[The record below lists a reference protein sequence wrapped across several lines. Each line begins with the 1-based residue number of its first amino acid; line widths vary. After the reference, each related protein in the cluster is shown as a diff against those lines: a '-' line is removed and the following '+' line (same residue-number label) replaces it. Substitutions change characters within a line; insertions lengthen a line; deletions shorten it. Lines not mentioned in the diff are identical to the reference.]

1 MSDVQQDKPK
11 RFPWTRVL
19 LVVSLALNLLIVG
32 AMATFF
38 FANSGPREFSRRPPP
53 DGPFLYLRAFSQEDR
68 RALGREFFKN
78 SKPSP
83 EMRELALQDYQDVVD
98 LLKQP
103 EFNQAEL
110 TSVLDRQHQ
119 RSKSLQER
127 GRQMM
132 VEYLGTKTPAERA
145 AYADRLAEEVSEFR
159 SRGKKGDRYGPKP

>member
-1 MSDVQQDKPK
+1 M
-11 RFPWTRVL
+11 
-19 LVVSLALNLLIVG
+19 
-32 AMATFF
+32 
-38 FANSGPREFSRRPPP
+38 
-53 DGPFLYLRAFSQEDR
+53 
-68 RALGREFFKN
+68 GREFFKN

-110 TSVLDRQHQ
+110 TSVLERQHQ

-145 AYADRLAEEVSEFR
+145 AYADRLAEDGITLEVCPGSNVTLGVYPKWDQHPIQKLRE
-159 SRGKKGDRYGPKP
+159 RGVKVTVSTDDPPFFHTTMTR